1 MWIQQ
6 DSCPDYML
14 KAEDCLRAEEERV
27 NNYLHQ
33 SSKTKLL
40 EQVRRVA
47 RLGDAFVCFRNRMG
61 VVEKSPATQRHR
73 VIAVEGSDLP
83 APVILGNGL
92 ALCRVPRSLMAC
104 DTS

>member
-40 EQVRRVA
+40 EQVR
-47 RLGDAFVCFRNRMG
+47 D
-61 VVEKSPATQRHR
+61 
-73 VIAVEGSDLP
+73 GSDCLS
-83 APVILGNGL
+83 
-92 ALCRVPRSLMAC
+92 CRVFSPCRSISTGRFALASESRWC
-104 DTS
+104 RDIDVSL

>member
-1 MWIQQ
+1 MWGAFGLQAAMWIQQ

-40 EQVRRVA
+40 EQA
-47 RLGDAFVCFRNRMG
+47 R
-61 VVEKSPATQRHR
+61 
-73 VIAVEGSDLP
+73 
-83 APVILGNGL
+83 
-92 ALCRVPRSLMAC
+92 
-104 DTS
+104 

>member
-40 EQVRRVA
+40 EQVRQIRPIA
-47 RLGDAFVCFRNRMG
+47 DADLACAGEAWQRNLRLDRQGQ
-61 VVEKSPATQRHR
+61 P
-73 VIAVEGSDLP
+73 
-83 APVILGNGL
+83 
-92 ALCRVPRSLMAC
+92 
-104 DTS
+104 

>member
-40 EQVRRVA
+40 EQARCGTLPGQCLPLCLRR
-47 RLGDAFVCFRNRMG
+47 RYRTSC
-61 VVEKSPATQRHR
+61 
-73 VIAVEGSDLP
+73 
-83 APVILGNGL
+83 PVSGQ
-92 ALCRVPRSLMAC
+92 VPQ
-104 DTS
+104 

>member
-40 EQVRRVA
+40 EQA
-47 RLGDAFVCFRNRMG
+47 RPSSFLPIVTLTHGSATCFAR
-61 VVEKSPATQRHR
+61 PY
-73 VIAVEGSDLP
+73 SDCKP
-83 APVILGNGL
+83 
-92 ALCRVPRSLMAC
+92 
-104 DTS
+104 

>member
-40 EQVRRVA
+40 EQA
-47 RLGDAFVCFRNRMG
+47 R
-61 VVEKSPATQRHR
+61 
-73 VIAVEGSDLP
+73 SDSLVQAGRLP
-83 APVILGNGL
+83 GH
-92 ALCRVPRSLMAC
+92 
-104 DTS
+104 

>member
-40 EQVRRVA
+40 EQARDRSRLSEVSSLLTLSEHQHGQVRAGIGVPVVA
-47 RLGDAFVCFRNRMG
+47 ETLT
-61 VVEKSPATQRHR
+61 S
-73 VIAVEGSDLP
+73 
-83 APVILGNGL
+83 
-92 ALCRVPRSLMAC
+92 SL
-104 DTS
+104 